1 MGFFHKKKNVLPIPD
16 GFTPDSI
23 RVESSICTGETTI
36 GFYSPAEKRLC
47 YAELVKSPAEIQGFY
62 AKYGISLPARGKERR

>member
-16 GFTPDSI
+16 GFAPDSI

-36 GFYSPAEKRLC
+36 GFILRQKN
-47 YAELVKSPAEIQGFY
+47 GFVMR
-62 AKYGISLPARGKERR
+62 SL